1 MDETMTTPLEGPDD
15 ALRRE
20 LYEFFAQLFCSPV
33 SVPGEDTARDL
44 LRRAEALAAGS
55 GEAAQDFAEF
65 VKMGRT
71 RPLEEV
77 QRELAVERSL
87 LFRGTQRERGP
98 LPPCEGNYT
107 HKGDEASTQIAVT
120 NFYRRFG
127 GVFESRER
135 ADYLGVECSFMAA
148 LIAETERATSPEDAA
163 AGQRAQ
169 TDFTTQHLAWVPHF
183 CAEAHPFAHTP
194 FFAGALTLLDEF
206 MESELAHA
214 RAIM

>member
-15 ALRRE
+15 AVRQE

-55 GEAAQDFAEF
+55 GAAAQDFAVF
-65 VKMGRT
+65 VEMGRASS
-71 RPLEEV
+71 LEEM

-98 LPPCEGNYT
+98 LPPCEGNYA
-107 HKGDEASTQIAVT
+107 HRGDEASTQIAVT

-148 LIAETERATSPEDAA
+148 LIAETSRATSPDEVE
-163 AGQRAQ
+163 AGRRAQ
-169 TDFTTQHLAWVPHF
+169 ADFTTQHLAWVPRF
-183 CAEAHPFAHTP
+183 CAEARPFAHTP
-194 FFAGALTLLDEF
+194 FFAGVLTLLDEF
-206 MESELAHA
+206 MESELARA
-214 RAIM
+214 RAIV